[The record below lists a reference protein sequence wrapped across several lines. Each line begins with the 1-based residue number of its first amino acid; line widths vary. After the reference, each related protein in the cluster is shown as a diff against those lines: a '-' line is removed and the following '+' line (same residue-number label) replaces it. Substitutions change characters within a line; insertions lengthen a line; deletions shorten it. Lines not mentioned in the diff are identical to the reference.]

1 MTRDEKLLQV
11 IALLWEE
18 LPEPTRQRITPII
31 DRLGAT
37 WALPTAGDETDWI
50 TTVEAALEF
59 GLTPSSI
66 RTNWPRQY
74 GVRPVN
80 DRWLRRD
87 IELVRLKRHLKG
99 HVA

>member
-1 MTRDEKLLQV
+1 MTRDEKLLRV

-18 LPEPTRQRITPII
+18 LPEPARQRLHPVV
-31 DRLGAT
+31 DRLGAAWT
-37 WALPTAGDETDWI
+37 LPATGDQTEWM
-50 TTVEAALEF
+50 TTVEVALEF
-59 GLTPSSI
+59 GLSPASI

-87 IELVRLKRHLKG
+87 VELVRLKRHLKG
-99 HVA
+99 QVA